1 MLTLTVVQ
9 FLAPALLSWLEYGA
23 QRPRK
28 LFQKPDVVRL
38 SALDLLG
45 AEDTP
50 CDVRG
55 REDKFCLRDRDDD
68 TPKNHVSQCPV
79 EFGGSGGTN
88 TSATRHP
95 NHVISTRNAGLP
107 TCAKGRLPHCDDY
120 FVRTGVKVALDEVCL
135 NGRGRVVIDGLLNQE
150 ECDLLLR
157 LSESA
162 IPGNGCGKGPH
173 PLTENELFVGVHY
186 EQLISRPKQS
196 TENATAARLM
206 LLASRKAR
214 LITEAY
220 FRLRKRLY
228 IHFAHLQC
236 RIAMPNSTARRRDMS
251 HSIHSDNCDFADNAT
266 CKCPDYKES
275 LSWRDYSAAIYL
287 NNDFHGG
294 QTVFTKTP
302 RTSIRGIVRPKCG
315 RMVSFT
321 SETAHGVLPVFT
333 GRRCA
338 LLVWMTFTGRKEEDG
353 RVEFDKLLRDIDGR
367 VRNSSERDDRWY
379 SLWNMRRT

>member
-107 TCAKGRLPHCDDY
+107 TCAK
-120 FVRTGVKVALDEVCL
+120 
-135 NGRGRVVIDGLLNQE
+135 
-150 ECDLLLR
+150 
-157 LSESA
+157 ESA
-162 IPGNGCGKGPH
+162 IPGNGYGKGPH

-186 EQLISRPKQS
+186 EQLISRLKQS
-196 TENATAARLM
+196 TENATGAGLM

-220 FRLRKRLY
+220 FRLRRGCTFTSLIFSAGLRYQQDYTALTERPRLLPINNEPVDHVRHRVTKVRPHGVVHKRDCSRRAAGV
-228 IHFAHLQC
+228 HWA
-236 RIAMPNSTARRRDMS
+236 AMRLARLDDVHRSKR
-251 HSIHSDNCDFADNAT
+251 
-266 CKCPDYKES
+266 
-275 LSWRDYSAAIYL
+275 
-287 NNDFHGG
+287 GG
-294 QTVFTKTP
+294 
-302 RTSIRGIVRPKCG
+302 RTSRIRQAAPGHRRSRTEQLGEGRPMG
-315 RMVSFT
+315 
-321 SETAHGVLPVFT
+321 L
-333 GRRCA
+333 A
-338 LLVWMTFTGRKEEDG
+338 LEHEED
-353 RVEFDKLLRDIDGR
+353 VT
-367 VRNSSERDDRWY
+367 VDDATFAQDTYR
-379 SLWNMRRT
+379 SALCLILFT